1 MMYRIKVALSILFL
15 LFSVVINGQTEREP
29 VSKHGKLSIAG
40 NRMVDMHNQPIQLK
54 GVSLGWHNW
63 WSQYYQSST
72 VNWLKS
78 DWNCNLIRAAI
89 GVHPDGAYLQNPE
102 KAMVCLYNAIDAAIE
117 NDMYVIV
124 DWHSHKTEENA
135 AIDFFTTVATKYKDY
150 PNIIYEI
157 FNEPEYQ
164 SWSEVKA
171 YSENLIRTIRAID
184 PTNIILVG
192 SPHWDQ
198 DVHLVADDPIIG
210 ESNIMYTLHFYAATH
225 RQYLR
230 DRADYALTKGIP
242 LFVSECASMEATG
255 DGQID
260 INEWNNWMQW
270 MNTRGMSWVA
280 WSISN
285 KDESCSMLKTSSAQI
300 SNWQDEDL
308 KEWATIVMD
317 ELKK

>member
-1 MMYRIKVALSILFL
+1 M
-15 LFSVVINGQTEREP
+15 
-29 VSKHGKLSIAG
+29 
-40 NRMVDMHNQPIQLK
+40 
-54 GVSLGWHNW
+54 
-63 WSQYYQSST
+63 
-72 VNWLKS
+72 
-78 DWNCNLIRAAI
+78 
-89 GVHPDGAYLQNPE
+89 
-102 KAMVCLYNAIDAAIE
+102 
-117 NDMYVIV
+117 
-124 DWHSHKTEENA
+124 
-135 AIDFFTTVATKYKDY
+135 
-150 PNIIYEI
+150 
-157 FNEPEYQ
+157 
-164 SWSEVKA
+164 KA

-260 INEWNNWMQW
+260 INEWNNWIQW
-270 MNTRGMSWVA
+270 MNTRGTSWVA

-285 KDESCSMLKTSSAQI
+285 KDESCSMLKTSSVQI

-308 KEWATIVMD
+308 KGWATIVMN

>member
-15 LFSVVINGQTEREP
+15 LFSVVINGQTEREV
-29 VSKHGKLSIAG
+29 VSKHGKLSVVG

-63 WSQYYQSST
+63 WSQYYQSAT

-102 KAMVCLYNAIDAAIE
+102 KAMECLYNVIDAAIE

-124 DWHSHKTEENA
+124 DWHSHKTEESA

-171 YSENLIRTIRAID
+171 YSENLIKIIRAVD

-242 LFVSECASMEATG
+242 LLVSECASMEATG

-260 INEWNNWMQW
+260 INEWNNWIQW